1 MEISGYLHRI
11 DDIENHGF
19 NYQSR
24 FFYLKFYDSTGK
36 MQYCKFRL
44 SNGRIDL
51 LDGFE
56 LGDEIKVIFELEG
69 NEVKNDRNILTIFD
83 RKEVYGIVG
92 MKETKISE
100 LDSLNSLYELK
111 EGEEDEPLMF

>member
-1 MEISGYLHRI
+1 MEITGFLHRV
-11 DDIENHGF
+11 DDTETHGF

-24 FFYLKFYDSTGK
+24 FFYLKFYDSMGK

-44 SNGRIDL
+44 SGGRIDL
-51 LDGFE
+51 VDGFE
-56 LGDEIKVIFELEG
+56 IGDEIKVTFELEG
-69 NEVKNDRNILTIFD
+69 NETKNDKNILIIFD

-92 MKETKISE
+92 VKETKIAK
-100 LDSLNSLYELK
+100 LNSLNSLYQLK